1 MSSVTKWPYHFR
13 VFIFSVSVCVDILAS
28 TGMLWSILPD
38 TEEFTTPYI
47 YQHQIR
53 HIHVLKIIL
62 KWKLTKHKTYTGNHL
77 TLIS

>member
-1 MSSVTKWPYHFR
+1 VSLNGLTISECSYFLFLCVG
-13 VFIFSVSVCVDILAS
+13 IFAG

-38 TEEFTTPYI
+38 TEEFTAPYI

-53 HIHVLKIIL
+53 RILVLKIIL

-77 TLIS
+77 TPVSRV